1 MRTCSSPLAAEEY
14 YFNKAVMSRF
24 VTAPFDDLNRDFMHI
39 RRVSDIYEWGNRVLL
54 PGLFWGA
61 PPCNES
67 EITAGRDSS
76 QLIKR
81 YYAKLILNYK

>member
-1 MRTCSSPLAAEEY
+1 
-14 YFNKAVMSRF
+14 MSRF
-24 VTAPFDDLNRDFMHI
+24 VTAPFDDLNRNFMHI

-67 EITAGRDSS
+67 GVGVLPVFNSS
-76 QLIKR
+76 LKACNAEVYVDGEGALAR
-81 YYAKLILNYK
+81 RSPALV